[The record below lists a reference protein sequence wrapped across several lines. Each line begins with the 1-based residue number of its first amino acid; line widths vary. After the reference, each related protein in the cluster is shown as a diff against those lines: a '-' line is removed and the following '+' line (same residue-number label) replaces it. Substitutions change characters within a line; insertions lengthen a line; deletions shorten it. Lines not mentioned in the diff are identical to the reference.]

1 MKVSILGMGAF
12 GIALTKIL
20 NKDIKISMWTNFEDE
35 LKSVELKR
43 ENPIVL
49 PEVKIDKKVELTTNL
64 EKCVKNSNIIFL
76 AVPAIAVREV
86 ASKLQEYIDKDQV
99 ICILTKGIEKSTN
112 MFMVDVIKECID
124 TDNICVFAGPSFAIE
139 VANRANIGMVI
150 ASEKEEC
157 RNKVLQVINKENA
170 CITQTSDVLGVEICS
185 AAKNV
190 FAIICAMLD
199 GMNEAD
205 STRAAVITNL
215 INDFRLIMGVLGGKE
230 TTIYSYAGIGDLL
243 LTCTSPKSRNYMF
256 GKFLGQGMNTTEALN
271 NMQVK
276 TVEGLYTLDA
286 IFSILKQKKVVIN
299 SINLLYDVVYNG
311 KKVDNL
317 LKEISN

>member
-35 LKSVELKR
+35 LKTVELKR

-64 EKCVKNSNIIFL
+64 EKCVKNSNIIFIS
-76 AVPAIAVREV
+76 VPAIAVREV
-86 ASKLQEYIDKDQV
+86 VNKLGEYIDKEQT
-99 ICILTKGIEKSTN
+99 ICIVTKGIEKSTN
-112 MFMVDVIKECID
+112 MFMGDVVKECID
-124 TDNICVFAGPSFAIE
+124 TDNVCIFTGPSFAIE
-139 VANRANIGMVI
+139 VANRANIGMSI

-157 RNKVLQVINKENA
+157 RKKILLVINQDKV

-185 AAKNV
+185 AVKNV
-190 FAIICAMLD
+190 FAIICGMLD

-243 LTCTSPKSRNYMF
+243 LTCMSPKSRNYCF
-256 GKFLGQGMNTTEALN
+256 GKFLGQSMNRDEALN
-271 NMQVK
+271 SMQVK

-286 IFSILKQKKVVIN
+286 IYDILKQKKIVIN
-299 SINLLYDVVYNG
+299 SINLLYDVIYNN
-311 KKVDNL
+311 KEVKNL

>member
-86 ASKLQEYIDKDQV
+86 ASKLQEYIDKEQI
-99 ICILTKGIEKSTN
+99 ICILTKGIEKITN

-139 VANRANIGMVI
+139 VANKSNIGMVI

-157 RNKVLQVINKENA
+157 RNKVLQVINQENA

-185 AAKNV
+185 AVKNV

>member
-49 PEVKIDKKVELTTNL
+49 PEVKIDKNVELTTNL
-64 EKCVKNSNIIFL
+64 EKCVKNSNIIFI

-86 ASKLQEYIDKDQV
+86 ASKLQEYIDKEQI

-139 VANRANIGMVI
+139 VANRATIGMVI

-157 RNKVLQVINKENA
+157 RNRVLQVINQENA

-185 AAKNV
+185 AVKNV

-215 INDFRLIMGVLGGKE
+215 INDFRLIMGILGGKE

-243 LTCTSPKSRNYMF
+243 LTCTSPKSRNYTF

-286 IFSILKQKKVVIN
+286 IFSVLKQKKVVIN

>member
-35 LKSVELKR
+35 LKAVELKR

-64 EKCVKNSNIIFL
+64 EKCVKNSNIIFI

-157 RNKVLQVINKENA
+157 RNRVLQVINQENA

-243 LTCTSPKSRNYMF
+243 LTCTSPKSRNYTF

>member
-64 EKCVKNSNIIFL
+64 EKCVKNSNIIFI

-86 ASKLQEYIDKDQV
+86 ASKLQEYIDKEQI
-99 ICILTKGIEKSTN
+99 ICILTKGIEKITN

-139 VANRANIGMVI
+139 VANKSNIGMVI

-157 RNKVLQVINKENA
+157 RNKVLQVINQENA

-185 AAKNV
+185 AVKNV

-243 LTCTSPKSRNYMF
+243 LTCTSPKSRNYTF

>member
-1 MKVSILGMGAF
+1 
-12 GIALTKIL
+12 
-20 NKDIKISMWTNFEDE
+20 
-35 LKSVELKR
+35 
-43 ENPIVL
+43 
-49 PEVKIDKKVELTTNL
+49 
-64 EKCVKNSNIIFL
+64 
-76 AVPAIAVREV
+76 
-86 ASKLQEYIDKDQV
+86 
-99 ICILTKGIEKSTN
+99 
-112 MFMVDVIKECID
+112 
-124 TDNICVFAGPSFAIE
+124 
-139 VANRANIGMVI
+139 MVI

-157 RNKVLQVINKENA
+157 RNRVLQVINQENA

-185 AAKNV
+185 AVKNV

>member
-64 EKCVKNSNIIFL
+64 EKCVKNSNIIFI

-157 RNKVLQVINKENA
+157 RNKVLQVINQENA

>member
-35 LKSVELKR
+35 LKAVELKR

-49 PEVKIDKKVELTTNL
+49 PEIKIDKKVELTTNL
-64 EKCVKNSNIIFL
+64 EKCVKNSNIIFI

-86 ASKLQEYIDKDQV
+86 ASKLQEYIDKEQV
-99 ICILTKGIEKSTN
+99 VCILTKGIEKTTN
-112 MFMVDVIKECID
+112 MFMVDVVREYID

-185 AAKNV
+185 AVKNV

-199 GMNEAD
+199 GMKESD
-205 STRAAVITNL
+205 STKAAALTSL

-243 LTCTSPKSRNYMF
+243 LTCMSSKSRNYCF
-256 GKFLGQGMNTTEALN
+256 GKLLGKGMNAKEALN
-271 NMQVK
+271 SMKVK
-276 TVEGLYTLDA
+276 TIEGLYTLDA
-286 IFSILKQKKVVIN
+286 IYDILKQKKIIVN
-299 SINLLYDVVYNG
+299 SITLLYDVIYNG

>member
-64 EKCVKNSNIIFL
+64 EKCVKNSNIIFI

-86 ASKLQEYIDKDQV
+86 ASKLKEYIDKEQI

-157 RNKVLQVINKENA
+157 RNRVLQVINKENA

-185 AAKNV
+185 AVKNV

-199 GMNEAD
+199 GMNESD

-243 LTCTSPKSRNYMF
+243 LTCTSPKSRNYTF

-286 IFSILKQKKVVIN
+286 IYSILKQKKVVIN

>member
-43 ENPIVL
+43 ENPVVL

-64 EKCVKNSNIIFL
+64 EKCVKNSNIIFI

-86 ASKLQEYIDKDQV
+86 ASKLQEYIDKEQI
-99 ICILTKGIEKSTN
+99 ICILTKGIEKITN

-139 VANRANIGMVI
+139 VANKSNIGMVI

-157 RNKVLQVINKENA
+157 RNKVLQVINQENA

-185 AAKNV
+185 AVKNV

-243 LTCTSPKSRNYMF
+243 LTCTSPKSRNYTF

>member
-64 EKCVKNSNIIFL
+64 EKCVKNSNIIFI

-199 GMNEAD
+199 GMNESD

-243 LTCTSPKSRNYMF
+243 LTCTSPKSRNYTF

>member
-86 ASKLQEYIDKDQV
+86 ASKLQEYIDKEQI
-99 ICILTKGIEKSTN
+99 ICILTKGIEKITN

-139 VANRANIGMVI
+139 VANKANIGMVI

-157 RNKVLQVINKENA
+157 RNKVLQVINQENA

-185 AAKNV
+185 AVKNV

-243 LTCTSPKSRNYMF
+243 LTCTSPKSRNYTF

>member
-49 PEVKIDKKVELTTNL
+49 PEVKIDKKVELTTNI
-64 EKCVKNSNIIFL
+64 EKCVKNSNIIFI

-86 ASKLQEYIDKDQV
+86 ASKLKEYIDKEQI

-124 TDNICVFAGPSFAIE
+124 KDNICVFAGPSFAIE

-157 RNKVLQVINKENA
+157 RNRVLQVINKENA

-185 AAKNV
+185 AVKNV
-190 FAIICAMLD
+190 FAIICEMLD
-199 GMNEAD
+199 GMNESD

-243 LTCTSPKSRNYMF
+243 LTCTSPKSRNYTF

>member
-1 MKVSILGMGAF
+1 MGAF

-35 LKSVELKR
+35 LKAVELKR

-64 EKCVKNSNIIFL
+64 EKCVKNSNIIFI

-86 ASKLQEYIDKDQV
+86 ASKLQDYIDKEQI

-157 RNKVLQVINKENA
+157 RNRVLQVINQENA

-185 AAKNV
+185 AVKNV

-215 INDFRLIMGVLGGKE
+215 INDFRLIMGILGGKE

-243 LTCTSPKSRNYMF
+243 LTCTSPKSRNYTF

>member
-49 PEVKIDKKVELTTNL
+49 PEVKIDKKVELTTNI
-64 EKCVKNSNIIFL
+64 EKCVKNSNIIFI

-86 ASKLQEYIDKDQV
+86 ASKLKEYIDKEQI

-157 RNKVLQVINKENA
+157 RNRVLQVINKENA

-185 AAKNV
+185 AVKNV

-199 GMNEAD
+199 GMNESD

-243 LTCTSPKSRNYMF
+243 LTCTSPKSRNYTF

>member
-64 EKCVKNSNIIFL
+64 EKCVKNSNIIFI

-86 ASKLQEYIDKDQV
+86 ASKLQDYIDKDQV

-139 VANRANIGMVI
+139 VANKANIGMVI

-157 RNKVLQVINKENA
+157 RNKVLQVINQENA

-185 AAKNV
+185 AVKNV

-243 LTCTSPKSRNYMF
+243 LTCTSPKSRNYTF

>member
-43 ENPIVL
+43 ENPVVL

-64 EKCVKNSNIIFL
+64 EKCVKNSNIIFI

-157 RNKVLQVINKENA
+157 RNKVLQVINQENA

-199 GMNEAD
+199 GMNESD

>member
-64 EKCVKNSNIIFL
+64 EKCVKNSNIIFI

-99 ICILTKGIEKSTN
+99 ICILTKGIEKITN

-139 VANRANIGMVI
+139 VANKSNIGMVI

-157 RNKVLQVINKENA
+157 RNKVLQVINQENA

-185 AAKNV
+185 AVKNV

>member
-35 LKSVELKR
+35 LKAVELKR

-64 EKCVKNSNIIFL
+64 EKCVKNSNIIFI

-86 ASKLQEYIDKDQV
+86 ASKLQDYIDKEQI

-157 RNKVLQVINKENA
+157 RNRVLQVINQENA

-185 AAKNV
+185 AVKNV

-243 LTCTSPKSRNYMF
+243 LTCTSPKSRNYTF

-286 IFSILKQKKVVIN
+286 IFSVLKQKKVVIN

>member
-35 LKSVELKR
+35 LKAVELKR

-49 PEVKIDKKVELTTNL
+49 PEVKIDKNVELTTNL
-64 EKCVKNSNIIFL
+64 EKCVKNSNIIFI

-170 CITQTSDVLGVEICS
+170 CLTQTSDVLGVEICS

-243 LTCTSPKSRNYMF
+243 LTCTSPKSRNYTF

-286 IFSILKQKKVVIN
+286 IYSILKQKKVVIN

>member
-64 EKCVKNSNIIFL
+64 EKCVKNSNIIFI

-86 ASKLQEYIDKDQV
+86 ASKLQDYIDKDQV

-157 RNKVLQVINKENA
+157 RNRVLQVINQENA

-185 AAKNV
+185 AVKNV

-243 LTCTSPKSRNYMF
+243 LTCTSPKSRNYTF

>member
-35 LKSVELKR
+35 LKTVELKR

-64 EKCVKNSNIIFL
+64 EKCVKNSNIIFIS
-76 AVPAIAVREV
+76 VPAIAVREV
-86 ASKLQEYIDKDQV
+86 TNKLGEYIDKEQT
-99 ICILTKGIEKSTN
+99 ICIVTKGIEKSTN
-112 MFMVDVIKECID
+112 MFMGDVVKECID
-124 TDNICVFAGPSFAIE
+124 MDNICVFAGPSFAIE

-157 RNKVLQVINKENA
+157 RNKILSLINQENL

-185 AAKNV
+185 AVKNV
-190 FAIICAMLD
+190 FAIICGMLD
-199 GMNEAD
+199 GMNESD

-243 LTCTSPKSRNYMF
+243 LTCMSPKSRNYCF
-256 GKFLGQGMNTTEALN
+256 GKFLGQGMDKDEALN
-271 NMQVK
+271 SMQVK

-286 IFSILKQKKVVIN
+286 IYDILKQKKIIIN
-299 SINLLYDVVYNG
+299 SINLLYDVIYNN
-311 KKVDNL
+311 KEVKNL